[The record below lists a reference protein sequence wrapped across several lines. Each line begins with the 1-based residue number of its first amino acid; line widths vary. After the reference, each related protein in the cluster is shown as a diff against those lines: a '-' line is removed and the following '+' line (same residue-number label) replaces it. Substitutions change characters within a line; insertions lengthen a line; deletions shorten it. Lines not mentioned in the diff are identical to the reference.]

1 MKTFLLTGLTILS
14 WLSISSLPQSF
25 QYSLQLPVPALTQ
38 SRVTSCGE
46 AVLVMAYN
54 YANPQTTLAEA
65 DVIQYAIS
73 QNYFTPDRAPFT
85 SPANMVNLVQHYQA
99 DYTTGNVTNPAK
111 ALNLLARNIQQGQ
124 PVMIDVTTWLDQ
136 PFSGAHFVLV
146 TGLSIDPSN
155 DKLVITIHYNNPL
168 TGRNE
173 SAPWDGKTGIWNAW
187 QNNRDPSGAGWWLVI
202 TPQK

>member
-14 WLSISSLPQSF
+14 WLSISTLTQSF
-25 QYSLQLPVPALTQ
+25 QYSLQLQVPALTQ

-54 YANPQTTLAEA
+54 YANPQTTLTEP
-65 DVIQYAIS
+65 DVIQYAIVHS
-73 QNYFTPDRAPFT
+73 YFTPEHAPFT
-85 SPANMVNLVQHYQA
+85 SPANMGDLLKHYQA
-99 DYTTGNVTNPAK
+99 AYNTGNVTNPAR

-124 PVMIDVTTWLDQ
+124 PVMIDITTWLDQ
-136 PFSGAHFVLV
+136 PYSGAHFVLV

-155 DKLVITIHYNNPL
+155 DKLVVTVHYNNPL

-187 QNNRDPSGAGWWLVI
+187 QKNGDPGGAGWWLVI
-202 TPQK
+202 SPQK